1 MVDPKMLEL
10 TVYEDIPHQL
20 VPVVTDPKKAA
31 AALFWA
37 MDEMD
42 RRYRLMRDK
51 GVRNIDNYNRT
62 LEREAGSKKALDRL
76 DRSGTDR
83 RTERRSAAVSRHDAP
98 LVHERSAE
106 ASSSLSMN
114 WPIS

>member
-1 MVDPKMLEL
+1 MLEL
-10 TVYEDIPHQL
+10 TVYEDIPHLL

-51 GVRNIDNYNRT
+51 GARNIDNYNRT
-62 LEREAGSKKALDRL
+62 IEKEAAKKPVVELERSRTRRGRREIGGAASLKK
-76 DRSGTDR
+76 R
-83 RTERRSAAVSRHDAP
+83 RWCTSVCRG
-98 LVHERSAE
+98 
-106 ASSSLSMN
+106 SSLSSTN
-114 WPIS
+114 WPT

>member
-42 RRYRLMRDK
+42 RRYRLMREK
-51 GVRNIDNYNRT
+51 AVRNIDGYNRMIEKESGKQKET
-62 LEREAGSKKALDRL
+62 LIQS
-76 DRSGTDR
+76 DR
-83 RTERRSAAVSRHDAP
+83 RGADGRTAGDRRQIGERRAWCTAICR
-98 LVHERSAE
+98 
-106 ASSSLSMN
+106 ASSSLSTN
-114 WPIS
+114 WPTS

>member
-10 TVYEDIPHQL
+10 TVYEDIPHLL

-42 RRYRLMRDK
+42 RRYRLMREK
-51 GVRNIDNYNRT
+51 GARNIDNYNRA
-62 LEREAGSKKALDRL
+62 LEREAGNK
-76 DRSGTDR
+76 RSVIDLMEHEATEETPAHR
-83 RTERRSAAVSRHDAP
+83 RQAYPKTRRWCMKNCR
-98 LVHERSAE
+98 
-106 ASSSLSMN
+106 AS
-114 WPIS
+114 

>member
-1 MVDPKMLEL
+1 MFKSSPQDVKFIMVDPKMLEL

-42 RRYRLMRDK
+42 RRYRLMREK
-51 GVRNIDNYNRT
+51 AVRNIDGYNR
-62 LEREAGSKKALDRL
+62 ASKKRPA
-76 DRSGTDR
+76 TK
-83 RTERRSAAVSRHDAP
+83 RT
-98 LVHERSAE
+98 
-106 ASSSLSMN
+106 
-114 WPIS
+114 